1 VASLSP
7 PQDTFHCA
15 HILPDEDTTKEVS
28 LTSCENSSKLKS
40 SAFTFTLSLPIQMP
54 IQILITTQRETKNLV
69 LIGITRLVMRFCY
82 GKMVYS
88 TNQIVHLK
96 RNLGL
101 LHRFIR
107 MVQLGLDTEQAQ
119 NASILEE

>member
-7 PQDTFHCA
+7 PRDTFHCA
-15 HILPDEDTTKEVS
+15 HISPDEDTTKEVS

-40 SAFTFTLSLPIQMP
+40 SAFTFTLSLPIQ
-54 IQILITTQRETKNLV
+54 IQILITTQCETKNLV

-82 GKMVYS
+82 RKMVYS
-88 TNQIVHLK
+88 TTNQIVHLK
-96 RNLGL
+96 RILGL